1 MRANLKNHIREC
13 GVCQQMKHETGH
25 PSGLLQP
32 LLIPNKPWIAVSMDF
47 VVGLPKSQRMN
58 VVMVVVDR
66 LTKYV
71 HFMGLSHPYSTAKVA
86 ALFT

>member
-1 MRANLKNHIREC
+1 
-13 GVCQQMKHETGH
+13 MKHETCH
-25 PSGLLQP
+25 PTGLLQP
-32 LLIPNKPWIAVSMDF
+32 LLIPNKPWTAMSMDF

-71 HFMGLSHPYSTAKVA
+71 HFMGLSHPYATAKVA

>member
-1 MRANLKNHIREC
+1 
-13 GVCQQMKHETGH
+13 MKHESCH
-25 PSGLLQP
+25 PVALLQP
-32 LLIPNKPWIAVSMDF
+32 LPIPNKPWTAVSMYF

-66 LTKYV
+66 LRKYV

-86 ALFT
+86 ALFA

>member
-1 MRANLKNHIREC
+1 
-13 GVCQQMKHETGH
+13 MKHETCH
-25 PSGLLQP
+25 PTGLLQP
-32 LLIPNKPWIAVSMDF
+32 LLIPNKPWTAMSMDF